1 MWTTRTPPND
11 GDGDPSPRA
20 PRPQEL
26 QLHHPL
32 GVKRRRTETLMGARI
47 TRGLSASEYDSLAG
61 SDRRSSSP
69 GLSSAPTTLAN
80 EWEQMGNQGTK
91 DAAPMFADDE
101 GGERKTNAWEGN
113 KAPPTSFLLMGHGR
127 SRHLASSRRRRKQV
141 KLQLSA
147 GSTSFEAFSCPGLV
161 VHPRWDVV

>member
-1 MWTTRTPPND
+1 MVTKVLD
-11 GDGDPSPRA
+11 YEGKRA
-20 PRPQEL
+20 PSATPVIATLEEL
-26 QLHHPL
+26 QLHHHPL

-80 EWEQMGNQGTK
+80 EWEQ
-91 DAAPMFADDE
+91 
-101 GGERKTNAWEGN
+101 
-113 KAPPTSFLLMGHGR
+113 APPTSFLLMGHER

-147 GSTSFEAFSCPGLV
+147 GSTSFEAFFCVGLV
-161 VHPRWDVV
+161 VHPRWDAV